1 MASQL
6 DSLYT
11 CKFCANAQP
20 VHIATQRTAQT
31 EHLLPGS
38 SSPSLSVSFSLR
50 CSLTHINRKM
60 KEQERNKVL
69 VPHALTQHLCLSWFQ
84 MNKAEYQVAHLYAM
98 QRQIDQSITAGCS
111 GITNALWYVYVR
123 VCVCER
129 RGMSFFI
136 ICCSTNASACT
147 NIVLQCWKQ
156 PAVLDECDVFLSI
169 TADPVCFYC

>member
-136 ICCSTNASACT
+136 ICCSSNASACT

-156 PAVLDECDVFLSI
+156 PAVLDECDVF
-169 TADPVCFYC
+169 